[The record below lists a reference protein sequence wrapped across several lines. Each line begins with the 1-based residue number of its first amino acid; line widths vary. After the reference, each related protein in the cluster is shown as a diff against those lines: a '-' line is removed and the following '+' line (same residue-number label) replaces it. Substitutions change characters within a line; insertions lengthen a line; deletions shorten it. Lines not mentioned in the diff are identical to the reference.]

1 MIKSWARCSDSD
13 SITDAIS
20 RISEAALAPERWPA
34 ALQLITAAVGAL
46 GVGYLLLNK
55 QTGGV
60 EWVSM
65 AGLSVNVNDYVNYY
79 AVRDPFRPLLET
91 APTGNWVQLSKCLP
105 QTVLR
110 SDEWYNDY
118 AVKAGVGDIIGTRL
132 FGNSSYTVILS
143 VHRGIYQEPFDAIST
158 AQLQK
163 LFDPLS
169 NAARLR
175 AELRELGWKSAAA
188 LRALDQVAAGLI
200 ISDGDGRVVE
210 MNRAAEHVL
219 RRDDGLTVRQ
229 GKLYAQRVFDHEKLA
244 RAIAGAANGKPAAA
258 VGRLLVGRRGGR
270 VAYILTVAP
279 LGVEIAVYE
288 RPLAMILVA
297 DPDART
303 PSERELA
310 EFFGLSPAE
319 SRLTAA
325 LLAGKK
331 LREVAADSGVQI
343 TTVRTQLSS
352 VLRKVGVSRQAELI
366 RVLSNIPVVP
376 ASLPEEK

>member
-65 AGLSVNVNDYVNYY
+65 AGLSVDVNDYVNYY

-118 AVKAGVGDIIGTRL
+118 AVKAGIGDIIGTRL
-132 FGNSSYTVILS
+132 FGNPSYTVILS

-169 NAARLR
+169 NAARLH
-175 AELRELGWKSAAA
+175 AELRELGW
-188 LRALDQVAAGLI
+188 RC
-200 ISDGDGRVVE
+200 GRSI
-210 MNRAAEHVL
+210 RS
-219 RRDDGLTVRQ
+219 
-229 GKLYAQRVFDHEKLA
+229 
-244 RAIAGAANGKPAAA
+244 P
-258 VGRLLVGRRGGR
+258 
-270 VAYILTVAP
+270 
-279 LGVEIAVYE
+279 
-288 RPLAMILVA
+288 
-297 DPDART
+297 
-303 PSERELA
+303 RE
-310 EFFGLSPAE
+310 
-319 SRLTAA
+319 
-325 LLAGKK
+325 
-331 LREVAADSGVQI
+331 
-343 TTVRTQLSS
+343 
-352 VLRKVGVSRQAELI
+352 
-366 RVLSNIPVVP
+366 
-376 ASLPEEK
+376 